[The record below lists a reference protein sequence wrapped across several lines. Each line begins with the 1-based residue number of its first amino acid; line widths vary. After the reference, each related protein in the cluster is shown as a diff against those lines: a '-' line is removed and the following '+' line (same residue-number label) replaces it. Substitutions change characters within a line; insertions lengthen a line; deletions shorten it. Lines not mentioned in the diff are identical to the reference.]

1 MSAYMTTEQI
11 AEMLHVTRRYVTN
24 TLTKRPDFPEPCLN
38 LSQRMRRWK
47 ESDIRSWMARTRT
60 QSSREAISS
69 AEVR

>member
-24 TLTKRPDFPEPCLN
+24 TLTKRADFPEPCLN

-47 ESDIRSWMARTRT
+47 ESDIRAWMAKSRV
-60 QSSREAISS
+60 QSSRAAMS
-69 AEVR
+69 AADSR